1 MGTNDIRQIRVGT
14 DRIGIIGLKMAL
26 EELSPLAG
34 SMTEEQI
41 KKHLVETL
49 GKKNYISPNARERYE
64 KAFYREFCLFSGKP
78 VEEDRTAGVIEIK
91 VLGQGCGR
99 CDQLTRDVITLVSEM
114 QIPADVEHVRDIK
127 AIAGYGVLGSP
138 GLVIDGDVKS
148 VGTVPGR
155 AKIMAWLSEAAEN
168 RKTK

>member
-14 DRIGIIGLKMAL
+14 DRIGIIGLKQAL
-26 EELSPLAG
+26 TELAPLAE

-41 KKHLVETL
+41 KNHLVETL